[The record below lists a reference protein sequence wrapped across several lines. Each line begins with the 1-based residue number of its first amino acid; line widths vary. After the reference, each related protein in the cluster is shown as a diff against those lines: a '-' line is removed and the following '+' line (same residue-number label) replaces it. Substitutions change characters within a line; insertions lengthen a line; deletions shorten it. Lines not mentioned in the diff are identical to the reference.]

1 MERLSCIRPQDGE
14 FSMGMKVSPVN
25 TQTPLQNAMAWFP
38 WLVCGLGALF
48 YSYEYFLR
56 ITPSVMM
63 PDLMRTYGIDAE
75 NFAIL
80 SAFYYYAYTPMQLPV
95 GVLMDRYGPRRLLTF
110 ACFVCAVGSYI
121 FVSTGAY
128 GLAACGRFLVGFGS
142 AFAFVGV
149 LKLAT
154 IWLPPERFA
163 LIAGLTSALGTI
175 GAMVG
180 DILLTKMVH
189 QVGWRTTT
197 LLFAA
202 LGLGLAFLIVFVVRD
217 NTPEAEALDIQ
228 TSKSDHHERITAAVF
243 RMFKVLL
250 NPQIWLNGAIGCL
263 LYLPTTGFAELWG
276 IPYLETAY
284 GYSDSL
290 AALANSAIFLGFTVG
305 GPLVGFVSDKLRNRR
320 IPLMLGGI
328 LGACDI
334 ATIIYVPDLSFA
346 TVFVLLFL
354 LGFSYSA
361 EVIVFAVGREISPES
376 ASGSALAVTNMFV
389 MIGGILATPIIGKL
403 LDLHWD
409 GLLLNQVHVYSPDNY
424 RFALAILPLGLLLGA
439 ALVAFIKETHATNLW
454 EAEESTH

>member
-1 MERLSCIRPQDGE
+1 MSD
-14 FSMGMKVSPVN
+14 STKN
-25 TQTPLQNAMAWFP
+25 NQTPRSMVWFP

-56 ITPSVMM
+56 ITPSVIM

-75 NFAIL
+75 RFAIL

-110 ACFVCAVGSYI
+110 ACLVCVAGSYI
-121 FVSTGAY
+121 FVSTGTYA
-128 GLAACGRFLVGFGS
+128 LAGFGRFLVGFGS

-175 GAMVG
+175 GAMAG

-189 QVGWRTTT
+189 ETGWRATT
-197 LLFAA
+197 LVFAVV
-202 LGLGLAFLIVFVVRD
+202 GLCLAFLILFVVRD
-217 NTPEAEALDIQ
+217 NTPEAEDLDTR
-228 TSKSDHHERITAAVF
+228 TSQRDGHESIAMAIF
-243 RMFKVLL
+243 NMFKVLL
-250 NPQIWLNGAIGCL
+250 NPQMWVNGAIGCL
-263 LYLPTTGFAELWG
+263 LYLPTTAFAELWG

-284 GYSDSL
+284 GFSDSL
-290 AALANSAIFLGFTVG
+290 AALANSTIFLGFTVG
-305 GPLVGFVSDKLRNRR
+305 GPLVGFFSDRLRNRR

-328 LGACDI
+328 VGACDI
-334 ATIIYVPDLSFA
+334 ATIIYAPNLPHIA
-346 TVFVLLFL
+346 VFLLLFL
-354 LGFSYSA
+354 LGFAYSVQ
-361 EVIVFAVGREISPES
+361 VIVFAVSREISPES

-403 LDLHWD
+403 LDLHWS
-409 GLLLNQVHVYSPDNY
+409 GLILNQVHVYSPENY

-439 ALVAFIKETHATNLW
+439 ALVGFIKETHAMNLW
-454 EAEESTH
+454 EAEESNH